1 MSIPNKDAP
10 TDRQPTSASSD
21 APTQRVDAMSRRDA
35 HDIHRPDTSRPS
47 SDILQDESDR
57 SNMRPPS
64 LPPSRFVSASQ
75 SSSRSGEASLSS
87 AHTQLPSIRHL
98 TRLAPERM
106 QGSDYDGQQSG
117 RPIDS
122 SSASYAPRIHEP
134 YHSSATPSSNESGSS
149 ADRRHT
155 DLTRAAPSPLANTN
169 NGGGARP
176 DELRNAPPAP
186 PPMLPGLP
194 HHSTGNRT
202 YQLIIRQQP
211 QQGRLCGLG
220 SKDKRPLDPL
230 PILQL
235 RIIKPDG
242 TEDEDAESSPNLV
255 LQVSLR
261 KEDPV
266 SRTHAEA
273 VLVESNDPMY
283 PWTRML
289 EGRLVASAN
298 VARDLDGSRACF
310 FVFTDLSIR
319 QEGQFRLAFKL
330 LALGPPTSTG
340 GHVLAEAL
348 TEPFTIYS
356 PRRFP
361 GMTESTGLAKCLA
374 RQGIQ
379 VPVRNDIR
387 RRQELPDSVH
397 STEDRDVMD

>member
-186 PPMLPGLP
+186 PPMLPE
-194 HHSTGNRT
+194 HINSSSVSSR
-202 YQLIIRQQP
+202 
-211 QQGRLCGLG
+211 
-220 SKDKRPLDPL
+220 SKDDSVDLEARTNGHWTLCP
-230 PILQL
+230 
-235 RIIKPDG
+235 
-242 TEDEDAESSPNLV
+242 SSSYASLSQMVPKTKI
-255 LQVSLR
+255 SLR

>member
-10 TDRQPTSASSD
+10 PDRRSET
-21 APTQRVDAMSRRDA
+21 PTQRVETSSSRRDA
-35 HDIHRPDTSRPS
+35 HDDHRPDTSRYA
-47 SDILQDESDR
+47 SDAHPADG

-64 LPPSRFVSASQ
+64 HPPSTRFASASQ
-75 SSSRSGEASLSS
+75 SSAQ
-87 AHTQLPSIRHL
+87 TQLPSIAHL

-106 QGSDYDGQQSG
+106 QASECDSQQSSHPSG
-117 RPIDS
+117 S
-122 SSASYAPRIHEP
+122 SSAAYPPRIQESYA
-134 YHSSATPSSNESGSS
+134 SSSSRGESGSA
-149 ADRRHT
+149 ADRRDRDT
-155 DLTRAAPSPLANTN
+155 TRAAPPPPPASRN
-169 NGGGARP
+169 NRGGGVRLH
-176 DELRNAPPAP
+176 DLRTAASAP
-186 PPMLPGLP
+186 PPMLPDLP
-194 HHSTGNRT
+194 RHSTQNRT

-235 RIIKPDG
+235 RILKPDG
-242 TEDEDAESSPNLV
+242 SEDEDAENSPDLI
-255 LQVSLR
+255 LQVTLR
-261 KEDPV
+261 KEDPF
-266 SRTHAEA
+266 SGTHSDAM
-273 VLVESNDPMY
+273 LVESNDALY
-283 PWTRML
+283 PFMRML

-319 QEGQFRLAFKL
+319 QEGRFRLAFKL
-330 LALGPPTSTG
+330 LALGPPSLAHASAG

-348 TEPFTIYS
+348 TQPFTIYS

-361 GMTESTGLAKCLA
+361 GMTESTELAKCLA

-387 RRQELPDSVH
+387 RRQEMPDSLH
-397 STEDRDVMD
+397 AMADDRGLE